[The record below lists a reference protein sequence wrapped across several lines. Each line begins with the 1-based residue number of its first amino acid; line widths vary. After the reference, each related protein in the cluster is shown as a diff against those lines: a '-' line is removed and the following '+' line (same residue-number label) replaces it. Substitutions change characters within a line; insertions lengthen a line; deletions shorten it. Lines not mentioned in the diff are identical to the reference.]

1 MAGTSRTS
9 SLSMWWLFK
18 AWRVA
23 TRCMINVEVAVWLRL
38 VKRSKSLNTNGPSHN
53 PLSSDMPGY
62 QAHNVAVATAWLLL
76 IAAVI
81 CFPSPVSA
89 AATSLRAQAW
99 QSRSTG
105 GASDGGCYV
114 CAVALNTTA
123 RVLADASAAA
133 TRKAVQAGLHIP
145 EGGRLINPGF
155 SSSVDPPGGAGCPR
169 PPDTARELFLNMA
182 HVFENAFTFIN
193 SGPGNEASVWT
204 ALLMQK
210 TSGWMKDGTQLF
222 NLNNI
227 HGGCVCVQCDTW
239 FLTTRCHKL

>member
-1 MAGTSRTS
+1 M
-9 SLSMWWLFK
+9 
-18 AWRVA
+18 
-23 TRCMINVEVAVWLRL
+23 
-38 VKRSKSLNTNGPSHN
+38 
-53 PLSSDMPGY
+53 
-62 QAHNVAVATAWLLL
+62 
-76 IAAVI
+76 
-81 CFPSPVSA
+81 
-89 AATSLRAQAW
+89 
-99 QSRSTG
+99 
-105 GASDGGCYV
+105 

-210 TSGWMKDGTQLF
+210 TSGWMKDGT
-222 NLNNI
+222 
-227 HGGCVCVQCDTW
+227 VV
-239 FLTTRCHKL
+239 